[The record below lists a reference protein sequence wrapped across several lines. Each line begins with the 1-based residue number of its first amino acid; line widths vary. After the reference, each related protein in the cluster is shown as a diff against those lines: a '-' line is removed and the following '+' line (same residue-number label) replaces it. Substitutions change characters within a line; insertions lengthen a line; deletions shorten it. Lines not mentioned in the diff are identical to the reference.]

1 MTEQGRVQKGTAG
14 AGQWTATTHTPA
26 SLDLGNVTPESRRK
40 EVAALVEHTVAV
52 RKAKMGALRARLK
65 AMEDEDAMIGAAKA
79 AVELRKTFPT
89 AGSIDFERLNAGV
102 ALWKDIRDREGV
114 LIADRNNVT
123 PFSDASNTAHAAA
136 EHLRNI
142 STDDFGAQGIVPLG
156 TDGTLHR
163 VNLDVALDRVAE
175 RLQAATPAGA
185 SAERSSS
192 ALAIWDEGDGPHIT
206 FRDMFTDMR
215 HAADAAGIDLRDA
228 FEDSHQVYLREK
240 NDPAFQ
246 AGLEQP

>member
-1 MTEQGRVQKGTAG
+1 MTEQGRVQKGISG
-14 AGQWTATTHTPA
+14 AGQWTTTNHTPA
-26 SLDLGNVTPESRRK
+26 SLDLGMVTPESRRK

-52 RKAKMGALRARLK
+52 RKAKMGVLRARLK
-65 AMEDEDAMIGAAKA
+65 ALEDEDTMIGAAKA

-89 AGSIDFERLNAGV
+89 AGSIDFERLQAGV

-114 LIADRNNVT
+114 LIAERNGVA

-142 STDDFGAQGIVPLG
+142 STEDFSAQGIVPLG
-156 TDGTLHR
+156 TGGTLHR

-175 RLQAATPAGA
+175 RLQPATTPAGA
-185 SAERSSS
+185 AAERSSS

-206 FRDMFTDMR
+206 FRDMFADMH
-215 HAADAAGIDLRDA
+215 HAAEAAGIDLRDVFA
-228 FEDSHQVYLREK
+228 DSHQVYLREK
-240 NDPAFQ
+240 NDPAFRE
-246 AGLEQP
+246 GL

>member
-1 MTEQGRVQKGTAG
+1 MD
-14 AGQWTATTHTPA
+14 HHCPHPA

-89 AGSIDFERLNAGV
+89 AGSIDFERLQAGV
-102 ALWKDIRDREGV
+102 ALWKDIRDREGAV
-114 LIADRNNVT
+114 IAARNDVA

-142 STDDFGAQGIVPLG
+142 STEDFSAQGIVQLG

-175 RLQAATPAGA
+175 RLQPAATAAGA

-215 HAADAAGIDLRDA
+215 HAADAAGIDLPTPSRTP
-228 FEDSHQVYLREK
+228 SRCTPRRR

-246 AGLEQP
+246 EGL